1 MTSLNPAWAREK
13 WAKDRVAGSL
23 YGYTLTASRTRIGAI
38 GAEINLSKTRIRMY
52 SLCKIHFRSISSL
65 YGEKRYLNLDQ
76 QLLYTA
82 KPWRFAFSSGARF
95 SLESCKLQ
103 DSCSEIKPLKHIYS
117 RTRWKSSC
125 QLKHNVCAKRYGP
138 VSSKLACTFL
148 WGSECVGEDMLVLQ
162 NKALGCLSEIFFT
175 AC

>member
-23 YGYTLTASRTRIGAI
+23 DGYTLTASRTRIRAI
-38 GAEINLSKTRIRMY
+38 GAKINLSKTRIRMY
-52 SLCKIHFRSISSL
+52 SLCKIHLRSTSSL

-82 KPWRFAFSSGARF
+82 KPWRFAFSDARF

-103 DSCSEIKPLKHIYS
+103 DSCSEIKLLKHIYS

-148 WGSECVGEDMLVLQ
+148 WARKRVCRRRH
-162 NKALGCLSEIFFT
+162 ACLAE
-175 AC
+175 